1 MEVRA
6 PTAAKPKRQG
16 ASLLGVISFDEAA
29 QLAASAFRRAGVSDR
44 EAQAAAEALTLA
56 EAMGIATH
64 GLNRVRDY
72 VARIAAGGIDPKAEV
87 VVEEPSLA
95 LRLIDGNHGLGPAIA
110 RCALYAAM
118 DVAREA
124 GIGAAFVR
132 HGSHLGALAPFLYLA
147 AESGFAAIMTT
158 NTAPM
163 IAPPGGR
170 MPLIGNNPL
179 GLAVPHPDGRHVLVD
194 MALSMVSRSRVRAAE
209 KAGTDIPESWA
220 TDADGRPTS
229 DPAKAMEG
237 LLQAIGGEKG
247 AVLAL
252 ALDLLVCATAGA
264 GFLSHIPNAAKTPER
279 PQNLGQLFILIDA
292 GRLLPDDVRRT
303 RLDEAAALVTSSP
316 LLDPNHP
323 ARMPGVRAL
332 RQLRAAREN
341 GIPVSPALLSD
352 LREMAKP

>member
-1 MEVRA
+1 M
-6 PTAAKPKRQG
+6 
-16 ASLLGVISFDEAA
+16 
-29 QLAASAFRRAGVSDR
+29 AASAFRGAGVSDR
-44 EAQAAAEALTLA
+44 EAQAAAETLALA
-56 EAMGIATH
+56 EAMGVVTH
-64 GLNRVRDY
+64 GLSRVGDY
-72 VARIAAGGIDPKAEV
+72 VARIAAGGIDPRAEV
-87 VVEEPSLA
+87 VVEKLSLA
-95 LRLIDGNHGLGPAIA
+95 LRLIDGNHGLGPAVA

-147 AESGFAAIMTT
+147 AEAGFVAIMTT

-170 MPLIGNNPL
+170 VPLIGNNPL

-194 MALSMVSRSRVRAAE
+194 LALSVVSRSRVRAAL

-220 TDADGRPTS
+220 TDASGRSTS
-229 DPAKAMEG
+229 DPARAMEG
-237 LLQAIGGEKG
+237 LMQAIGGEKG

-252 ALDLLVCATAGA
+252 ALDLLAGA
-264 GFLSHIPNAAKTPER
+264 MAGDGFLSHIPTAAKTPER

-292 GRLLPDDVRRT
+292 GRLLPDDVRRA
-303 RLDEAAALVTSSP
+303 RLDDAAALVTSSP
-316 LLDPNHP
+316 LLDPDHP
-323 ARMPGVRAL
+323 IRMPGARAL

-341 GIPVSPALLSD
+341 GIPLSPALLSD
-352 LREMAKP
+352 LREMARL